1 MAEILSL
8 SHTHTD
14 IARFLLQNPTLPL
27 SAVAQHFNYT
37 QCWLSSII
45 HSSAFQAHLA
55 ELQGAADALVIT
67 DVPQRLR
74 GLASAA
80 IDKLA
85 EQLDFAEGT
94 GPVSRVDRQFVQDT
108 AELALKA
115 LGFGRPAGYDVGA
128 APQGPGT
135 VIYADKLVIEQA
147 RERILDRGRTIE
159 HTPPS
164 ARPVLELKEPYDQT
178 QLQASA

>member
-1 MAEILSL
+1 MAEILAL

-27 SAVAQHFNYT
+27 SSVARHFDYT
-37 QCWLSSII
+37 QSWLSSII

-55 ELQGAADALVIT
+55 ELQAGADSLVIA

-80 IDKLA
+80 IDKLS
-85 EQLDFAEGT
+85 EQLEFAEGT

-115 LGFGRPAGYDVGA
+115 LGFGRPSPVGDLQPA
-128 APQGPGT
+128 MPGT

-159 HTPPS
+159 HNQS
-164 ARPVLELKEPYDQT
+164 ARPALELKEPDDQT